1 MYVSDVLTYIKSK
14 NLQPVPQ
21 TAELPAVPPLPA
33 KPTPPPSAK
42 PVSAVTPAAPLPT
55 SEADFTDIE
64 LSNMRSVI
72 ASRLTLSKVSYRS
85 AAGVCSVWSLLCLH
99 FNGHQGS
106 HASWKVL
113 DFFLENSR
121 TWKFLE
127 NHFGPG
133 KSWKLKLKVL
143 ESPGKTSKLLYNHC
157 MYIETICK

>member
-1 MYVSDVLTYIKSK
+1 MDCMYVSDVLTYIKSK

-21 TAELPAVPPLPA
+21 TAELPATSPTPA
-33 KPTPPPSAK
+33 KPTPPPPPSAK

-127 NHFGPG
+127 NQFDLG
-133 KSWKLKLKVL
+133 KSGKLQLKVL
-143 ESPGKTSKLLYNHC
+143 ESP
-157 MYIETICK
+157 